1 MGKQSRTIEMVALS
15 DPGMVRA
22 LNEDSVFIAPES
34 GLAILADGMGGYSAG
49 EVASALAIETVSR
62 ELLGSLPKLRERPL
76 EEATPDL
83 HEDIVFAVERA
94 NAAIHHTASHDP
106 DCEGM
111 GTTLVLACLL
121 DGQITVA
128 HVGDSRLYRFREQR
142 LEQVTRDHS
151 WMDEQL
157 ALGVISAEQAMAS
170 RFKNIVTRGLGIEA
184 TVDVEIHDY
193 PVQED
198 DIYLLCSDGL
208 SDMLDDPGIERVLV
222 ECGKDLEQAAR
233 KLVDEANENG
243 GRDNVSVVLVR
254 TSALTTG
261 WLGKLGGMLGRK

>member
-1 MGKQSRTIEMVALS
+1 MTKQSPPIEMVALS

-22 LNEDSVFIAPES
+22 LNEDAVFTATEA

-62 ELLGSLPKLRERPL
+62 ELLGSLPALRERPL

-83 HEDIVFAVERA
+83 HEDIVFAIERA
-94 NAAIHHTASHDP
+94 NAAIHLTSRNDP

-111 GTTLVLACLL
+111 GTTLVVACML

-128 HVGDSRLYRFREQR
+128 HVGDSRLYRYRDEK
-142 LEQVTRDHS
+142 LEQITRDHS

-157 ALGVISAEQAMAS
+157 ALGVITVEQAMAS
-170 RFKNIVTRGLGIEA
+170 RFKNIVTRGLGIED
-184 TVDVEIHDY
+184 TIDVEMHDY
-193 PVQED
+193 LIQQG

-208 SDMLDDPGIERVLV
+208 SDMLEDPEIERILA
-222 ECGKDLEQAAR
+222 ETGSDLDQTSRRLIEQ
-233 KLVDEANENG
+233 ANENG

-254 TSALTTG
+254 PMPQPQG
-261 WLGKLGGMLGRK
+261 WINKLSGMLGRK